1 MKIRPSPPTP
11 LPPAGE
17 GSERLRFGHPST
29 ATAIRFCWKLGLL
42 LGLLWLT
49 VTALAADFRVI
60 EASTELEKGVY
71 LLNARLKLRF
81 PDGPLEALQNGVPL
95 TVNLDIQVFRQR
107 EWLWDEIAAQLQQRF
122 RLEYHALSRQYVI
135 SNLNSGELKSF
146 TDLKVAIEFL
156 SQIERFPL
164 LDASLLSPSSSYQV
178 RLRASLDIE
187 VLPAPL
193 QLVAY
198 LSPEWRISSEW
209 YTWPL

>member
-1 MKIRPSPPTP
+1 M
-11 LPPAGE
+11 LPALSGRQPVTTA
-17 GSERLRFGHPST
+17 LRFY
-29 ATAIRFCWKLGLL
+29 RRLGLL

-49 VTALAADFRVI
+49 TTALASDFRVVD
-60 EASTELEKGVY
+60 ANTQLDKGVY
-71 LLNARLKLRF
+71 LLNAQLKLRF

-95 TVNLDIQVFRQR
+95 IIDLDIQVFRQR

-135 SNLNSGELKSF
+135 SNLNSGEIKSF
-146 TDLKVAIEFL
+146 SDLKLAIDFL
-156 SQIERFPL
+156 SRIQGFPL
-164 LDASLLSPSSSYQV
+164 LDASLLPRGGSYLV
-178 RLRASLDIE
+178 RMRATLDIE
-187 VLPAPL
+187 ALPVPL

>member
-1 MKIRPSPPTP
+1 MSPALSGRPPVTT
-11 LPPAGE
+11 A
-17 GSERLRFGHPST
+17 LRFY
-29 ATAIRFCWKLGLL
+29 RRLGLL

-49 VTALAADFRVI
+49 TTALAADFRVVD
-60 EASTELEKGVY
+60 ANTQLDKGVY
-71 LLNARLKLRF
+71 LLNAQLKLRF

-95 TVNLDIQVFRQR
+95 IIDLDIQVFRQR

-146 TDLKVAIEFL
+146 SDLKLAIDFL
-156 SQIERFPL
+156 SRIQRFPL
-164 LDASLLSPSSSYQV
+164 LDASLLPRGGSYLV
-178 RLRASLDIE
+178 RMHATLDIE
-187 VLPAPL
+187 ALPVPL

>member
-1 MKIRPSPPTP
+1 M
-11 LPPAGE
+11 LPVLSSRQPVT
-17 GSERLRFGHPST
+17 T
-29 ATAIRFCWKLGLL
+29 AVHCYWKLGLL

-49 VTALAADFRVI
+49 TTALAADFRVMD
-60 EASTELEKGVY
+60 ASTHLDKGVY
-71 LLNARLKLRF
+71 FLDAKLKLRF

-95 TVNLDIQVFRQR
+95 IVELDIQVFRQR

-146 TDLKVAIEFL
+146 SDLKLAVAYL
-156 SQIERFPL
+156 SLIERFPL
-164 LDASLLSPSSSYQV
+164 LDASLLPQGSNYMV
-178 RLRASLDIE
+178 RMRAILDIE
-187 VLPAPL
+187 SLPVPL

>member
-1 MKIRPSPPTP
+1 M
-11 LPPAGE
+11 LPA
-17 GSERLRFGHPST
+17 RFGHLSA
-29 ATAIRFCWKLGLL
+29 ATTVSFCWKLGLL

-49 VTALAADFRVI
+49 ATALAADFRVVD
-60 EASTELEKGVY
+60 ADTELDKGVY

-81 PDGPLEALQNGVPL
+81 PEGPLEALQNGVPL
-95 TVNLDIQVFRQR
+95 TIHLDIQVFRQR

-135 SNLNSGELKSF
+135 SNLNSGELSSF
-146 TDLKVAIEFL
+146 TDLKIAIEFL
-156 SQIERFPL
+156 SRIERFPM
-164 LDASLLSPSSSYQV
+164 LDASLLSPGGNYLV
-178 RLRASLDIE
+178 RMRAVLDIE
-187 VLPAPL
+187 ALPVPL